1 MINTNKMSASI
12 LATASLVMSLT
23 SCGRTPR
30 WMESDSKKDAPV
42 ATEVTVPEVIQP
54 SIPEDPTV
62 TASIVNNSYLKTSVN
77 LDSWL
82 ATNKH
87 GESST
92 IAIFDNGFG
101 GLKLA
106 VGKRLPANLAVEKPA
121 IENESKT
128 PHGTVLAQIIFAM
141 TSGSPKWTPESRH
154 PKLKLYNTN
163 GFSNLVAAVDKAIAD
178 RVDTIVY
185 SQVWEFGGNFDGRGF
200 INAAVNKATSAGIL
214 WINAAGNYAASSWQ
228 GKLVTNADGSAAL
241 PYLSKYVRLVVK
253 DPSTKVKISLS
264 WNDFTDDR
272 AWKTPRDLD
281 LSLLDSNLK
290 LIIASKRIQDGLA
303 HDNSPDYSAHA
314 YEVISTTLQP
324 GTYLIM
330 VDVKSKNFDSSSSIR
345 LSADG
350 QNISFTDV
358 AADASVMIPADNSSV
373 LTVGASDFSSSAYG
387 TILGGKHKPEVSAPS
402 VIEFETGFSLAGSS
416 TAAAVAAAALTIYQE
431 ACGKMPRST
440 IVEKIQSGALS
451 QQSTLGRGLWL
462 PDNALCR

>member
-1 MINTNKMSASI
+1 MININKMSAHMIFAVSFMM
-12 LATASLVMSLT
+12 LLT

-30 WMESDSKKDAPV
+30 WMQSDSKKDTPV
-42 ATEVTVPEVIQP
+42 ADEVTAPEVTAP

-106 VGKRLPANLAVEKPA
+106 VGTRLPKDLMVEKPA
-121 IENESKT
+121 IDNESKT

-141 TSGSPKWTPESRH
+141 TSGSPNWTPESRH

-163 GFSNLVAAVDKAIAD
+163 GFSNLIAAVDKAIAD
-178 RVDTIVY
+178 HVDTIVY

-200 INAAVNKATSAGIL
+200 INVAVNKATSAGIL

-228 GKLVTNADGSAAL
+228 GKLVANADGSAAL
-241 PYLSKYVRLVVK
+241 PYLNKYVRLVVK

-272 AWKTPRDLD
+272 AWMTPRDLN
-281 LSLLDSNLK
+281 LSVLDSNQK
-290 LIIASKRIQDGLA
+290 LVASSKKIQDGLA
-303 HDNSPDYSAHA
+303 HDNNPDYSAHA
-314 YEVISTTLQP
+314 HESISTTLQP
-324 GTYLIM
+324 GTYLIR
-330 VDVKSKNFDSSSSIR
+330 VDVESKNFDSTSSLRI
-345 LSADG
+345 SADG

-358 AADASVMIPADNSSV
+358 AADASVMIPADNPTV
-373 LTVGASDFSSSAYG
+373 LTVGASDDSSSAYG
-387 TILGGKHKPEVSAPS
+387 TILGGTHKPEVAAPS
-402 VIEFETGFSLAGSS
+402 IIDFETGFSIAGSS
-416 TAAAVAAAALTIYQE
+416 TAAAVAAAALTIYQD
-431 ACGKMPRST
+431 ACGKMTRSA
-440 IVEKIQSGALS
+440 IIEKIQSGALS
-451 QQSTLGRGLWL
+451 QQSTIGRGLWL